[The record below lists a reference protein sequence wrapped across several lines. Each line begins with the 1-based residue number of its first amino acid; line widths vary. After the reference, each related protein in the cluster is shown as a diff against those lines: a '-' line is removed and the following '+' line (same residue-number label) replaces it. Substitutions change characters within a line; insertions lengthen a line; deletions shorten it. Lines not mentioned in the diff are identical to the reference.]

1 MYARRVNQL
10 HNQADD
16 GFVVVAAL
24 WILGALA
31 ALCSIYMTYVVS
43 AVADRTLDDDR
54 LQVEASVSAALEVA
68 TYRLTAEKTRRSTR
82 GTFSLHVVRATVA
95 ASYCSEAA
103 RIDLNMASK
112 DLLGGLFAAIGARYS
127 DAKMYADRVV
137 GWRTKPGIEGLD
149 RETSAYRAAG
159 LDYGPRG
166 APFAHVD
173 ELWRVL
179 GLPANLVGRAMP
191 YVTVFS
197 GRAEINILDAA
208 PEVVAA
214 LPGMTSERL
223 YTVLK
228 QRDARPVNA
237 DAVLTLLGEGRMA
250 ATVEGSPSTRVTV
263 QIQFDNG
270 RRVGSEVVILVIDDM
285 IRPYRVLSWS
295 DDFDG
300 PSSGQVPNGG
310 GR

>member
-1 MYARRVNQL
+1 MHAPRAKQFR
-10 HNQADD
+10 NQADD

-31 ALCSIYMTYVVS
+31 ALCTIYMTYVVG
-43 AVADRTLDDDR
+43 AVANRTLDDDR
-54 LQVEASVSAALEVA
+54 LQAEASVSAALEVA
-68 TYRLTAEKTRRSTR
+68 TYRLTAEKARRPMR
-82 GTFSLHVVRATVA
+82 DAFSLRVGRAAVA

-112 DLLGGLFAAIGARYS
+112 DLLGGLFAAIGARYL
-127 DAKMYADRVV
+127 DAKKYADRVV

-149 RETSAYRAAG
+149 QETLAYRAAG

-166 APFAHVD
+166 APFAHVG

-179 GLPANLVGRAMP
+179 GLPANLVGRAIP

-197 GRAEINILDAA
+197 GRPEINVLDAA

-214 LPGMTSERL
+214 LPGMNSERL
-223 YTVLK
+223 YAVLK

-237 DAVLTLLGEGRMA
+237 DAVLALLGEGRMA

-263 QIQFDNG
+263 QIKFDNG
-270 RRVGSEVVILVIDDM
+270 RVVGSEVVILVLDDV

-300 PSSGQVPNGG
+300 PSSGQISNGG
-310 GR
+310 GQ